1 MAPRLS
7 YHFAVAN
14 GARKGGLFVLGYG
27 TQRILIIVSFASS
40 AARPKRISFS
50 FQWSGENFP
59 FELKACGAFHARTD

>member
-40 AARPKRISFS
+40 AARPKEFL
-50 FQWSGENFP
+50 FP